1 MAGPQYLDTV
11 TGSQYLETVGAGG
24 VLGMLWLAEPQVYDG
39 DFGGNLLDFKAKDQ
53 AKLTAA
59 QFAK

>member
-1 MAGPQYLDTV
+1 
-11 TGSQYLETVGAGG
+11 VGAGG

-39 DFGGNLLDFKAKDQ
+39 DSGGNLLNLKAKDQ
-53 AKLTAA
+53 AKLSAV